1 MLLIISSCFQF
12 CIIINNSIMN
22 TTVHNSL
29 SISLFISLGHIS
41 KSRFIVSMALNT
53 YYQMAFQ
60 KIGIH
65 LKHHQ

>member
-1 MLLIISSCFQF
+1 
-12 CIIINNSIMN
+12 MN

>member
-12 CIIINNSIMN
+12 CIINNSIMN